1 VDDLDTLVRRVEE
14 DRWLAAR
21 FAPPLVRE
29 RLIAIYAVNYEIGAR
44 RRLCVKQGWPP
55 FGSNGGARG
64 WKKLLKAGAAC
75 SAGSER

>member
-1 VDDLDTLVRRVEE
+1 MDDLDTLVRRVDE

-29 RLIAIYAVNYEIGAR
+29 RLIAIYAVNYEIAR
-44 RRLCVKQGWPP
+44 RRPCVKQGWAP

-64 WKKLLKAGAAC
+64 WQRLLKARRC
-75 SAGSER
+75 VFSRLWKR